1 MCTFRPAMFCLLDM
15 TTKQKNEINELLFHL
30 MVNSWALSC
39 THVIS
44 VTHGIMQ
51 RIINCV
57 YHCTLATKNCFPV
70 PSLRPFKNKD
80 NHWVRHEKHIF
91 AYKRHWVNVKWETC
105 RQCDW
110 KCNKKLKVQYVHPG
124 CYYTI
129 DNNIR
134 TTSLNWFLSIACS
147 LYNIA
152 EVNACSFECEIQS
165 ANMNLPSF

>member
-1 MCTFRPAMFCLLDM
+1 MFCLLDM

-44 VTHGIMQ
+44 VIHGIVQ

-147 LYNIA
+147 LYNVA